1 MDATCEPS
9 GEDAGDCDTEPT
21 GSHRPLGFQ
30 RGMAI
35 ASLNIN
41 GLRSHHDEINWL
53 LNDKGIHVLV
63 PNETKL
69 DGSVP
74 KELTEISGY
83 QQQRL
88 DRTCNGG
95 GVFSCFSLKP
105 SSEPCIRMFFY
116 SALADTVIYIYVY
129 AWL

>member
-9 GEDAGDCDTEPT
+9 GEDAGDPDTEPT

-35 ASLNIN
+35 ASLNFN
-41 GLRSHHDEINWL
+41 GLRSHHDEIKLL
-53 LNDKGIHVLV
+53 LNDKGIQILVL
-63 PNETKL
+63 NETKL
-69 DGSVP
+69 DGSLP
-74 KELTEISGY
+74 IDLTEISGY

-95 GVFSCFSLKP
+95 GVSLYVREPIKMTPRLEVP
-105 SSEPCIRMFFY
+105 SEGLELLCVEI
-116 SALADTVIYIYVY
+116 
-129 AWL
+129 